1 MHGKKVEA
9 GKCLTSA
16 CCRSLSSSLS
26 WTNTRTMAEASGKS
40 DQMFQLGISTLG
52 LHIFSKV
59 PPGDG
64 GSAEGAT
71 TEKEGFAEARR

>member
-1 MHGKKVEA
+1 
-9 GKCLTSA
+9 
-16 CCRSLSSSLS
+16 
-26 WTNTRTMAEASGKS
+26 MAEASGKS

>member
-1 MHGKKVEA
+1 MLNECLLQVIVEFLELDKHPHHGLSIRKV
-9 GKCLTSA
+9 
-16 CCRSLSSSLS
+16 RSDVSVLHF
-26 WTNTRTMAEASGKS
+26 N
-40 DQMFQLGISTLG
+40 ISTLG